1 MRSARFWRGP
11 AVPAILAVLFLLAP
25 AAASQERAASPELA
39 ALVPKLAD
47 WSLSEG
53 LRSYFPESLFE
64 YIDGAAESYLSYDFR
79 ELLVVDLEKKGTGA
93 TVTLEIYDMG
103 LPLNAFGIFGAER
116 YPENKAVALGELG
129 YVEGEA
135 LNFLAGRFYVKLL
148 AFGLGDATEA
158 GPRRDRLQ
166 GGRRGQGPEAGFRRS
181 CWPSPRTASSP
192 GARSTSRGTSWATS
206 SSTTAMSRPIAS
218 GGRELEGFFIDG
230 GSDKDAEGML
240 DPAPRGPDRGQAGRR
255 EERGRRPCP
264 EPLRPASLHRP
275 GRRRPLR
282 RDARPR
288 RARGGGGGAPPGRG
302 GRPGRKAGREVRAD
316 QDAGEEAG
324 VNDDRFFK
332 GALAIVL
339 LFVAGVVLKLARPV
353 LLPFI
358 LAVFLSY
365 IIDPALTFS
374 DPAAAAPGRG
384 P

>member
-1 MRSARFWRGP
+1 MRSARFWRAP
-11 AVPAILAVLFLLAP
+11 AVPAILAALFLLAP
-25 AAASQERAASPELA
+25 AASFQERAASPELA

-79 ELLVVDLEKKGTGA
+79 ELIVADLERKGTGA

-158 GPRRDRLQ
+158 GLTEIASKVAGAVKS
-166 GGRRGQGPEAGFRRS
+166 GGGLPGLVLGF
-181 CWPSPRTASSP
+181 PKD
-192 GARSTSRGTSWATS
+192 GLVARSEKYIKRNVMGYEFLHDGYVATY
-206 SSTTAMSRPIAS
+206 RS

-240 DPAPRGPDRGQAGRR
+240 TRLIEALTADKQVVEKKESGVHVRNRYGQHLYIGRVGGVLCGAMRVPDGLEA
-255 EERGRRPCP
+255 
-264 EPLRPASLHRP
+264 
-275 GRRRPLR
+275 
-282 RDARPR
+282 
-288 RARGGGGGAPPGRG
+288 
-302 GRPGRKAGREVRAD
+302 
-316 QDAGEEAG
+316 AGEALL
-324 VNDDRFFK
+324 RASIA
-332 GALAIVL
+332 ALA
-339 LFVAGVVLKLARPV
+339 GMK
-353 LLPFI
+353 
-358 LAVFLSY
+358 
-365 IIDPALTFS
+365 
-374 DPAAAAPGRG
+374 GEK
-384 P
+384 